1 MTNKEIVDYVMKTPR
16 NTNPSVLNSLLQQR
30 SGGSSVQP
38 DWNQNDSTQ
47 ADYIKNRPFYEKFRE
62 VELFPATEILF
73 PDEVS
78 NIQLNGDLVEG
89 NYTLYVGD
97 MVINGAY
104 EYFGYMPW
112 YDYGLKFEDG
122 TTYIWGDW
130 NLSETLQNLN
140 GAYTVRIVVN
150 AVIVKQID
158 SKYIPE
164 GKYITCDRYQ
174 NLTEEERDRARSNLG
189 IYSMASQKTLW
200 QGEISEQFVSANIGL
215 GYSTIRIPE
224 PLQIYENDI
233 ICINFDI
240 ITSNG
245 NTEKLTQTVKYTGRM
260 NVFSGETFYSGG
272 VSYYVTMENGGN
284 GEGNYEIRFNLRS
297 SDGTGTF
304 TIKSIEK
311 IQMPIMQ

>member
-47 ADYIKNRPFYEKFRE
+47 ADYIKNRPFYEKFGE

-164 GKYITCDRYQ
+164 GKYIAYDRYQ
-174 NLTEEERDRARSNLG
+174 NLAEEDQDRARTNLG
-189 IYSMASQKTLW
+189 IFG
-200 QGEISEQFVSANIGL
+200 QGEYTIFLEDSED
-215 GYSTIRIPE
+215 YSGTCDENGILSFTYNLE
-224 PLQIYENDI
+224 KPLADYGFDYLEAT
-233 ICINFDI
+233 INFSGKYVGKACI
-240 ITSNG
+240 IFPLPS
-245 NTEKLTQTVKYTGRM
+245 
-260 NVFSGETFYSGG
+260 SGENYLNAI
-272 VSYYVTMENGGN
+272 VYYD
-284 GEGNYEIRFNLRS
+284 GEQQVEVRIFNEKDINFIIRHINTN
-297 SDGTGTF
+297 SDLNAALKDFRGLKTNF
-304 TIKSIEK
+304 REK
-311 IQMPIMQ
+311 YV